1 MRATVL
7 MAVIIFYYYRK
18 GDTYEDVVVIS
29 GDTCNVYGNDGGD
42 GFKGGDLGIPS
53 GIPTSWKD
61 VKLIQSE
68 DGKLRV
74 ILVIP
79 WEGVKA
85 PRSKDLILR
94 SHLRGLRG
102 KCNCR

>member
-1 MRATVL
+1 

-18 GDTYEDVVVIS
+18 GDTYEDVVVID
-29 GDTCNVYGNDGGD
+29 GDTFNAHGNNGGGD
-42 GFKGGDLGIPS
+42 GFKGGDLGTPL

-61 VKLIQSE
+61 VKLIRPE
-68 DGKLRV
+68 GLKLRV